1 MIVTVIRVIVC
12 FMCFAAAMLFLVIL
26 DIAHKERERKE
37 RMERQA
43 RAAKLAQGEPCP
55 LAHGR
60 VDNKC
65 QLCRYY
71 GGHPHAFAVL
81 CNGVNRRAKE

>member
-12 FMCFAAAMLFLVIL
+12 VMCFAAAMLFLVIL
-26 DIAHKERERKE
+26 DIAHKEREREE

-43 RAAKLAQGEPCP
+43 REAMLGQGEPFP

-65 QLCRYY
+65 KLCRYY
-71 GGHPHAFAVL
+71 GGQTHSFAVL
-81 CNGVNRRAKE
+81 CNGVNMRAKQ

>member
-1 MIVTVIRVIVC
+1 MIITVIRVIVC

-26 DIAHKERERKE
+26 DIAHKEREREE

-55 LAHGR
+55 AALGK

-65 QLCRYY
+65 HLCRYY
-71 GGHPHAFAVL
+71 GGQPEPFVIL
-81 CNGVNRRAKE
+81 CHGVNRRAKQ